1 MVGDMRSPEWM
12 AELVFDAYAKKKKRL
27 FPDRF
32 TWFASLLWRLL
43 PDLYQRMMQR
53 KFASE
58 LNQ

>member
-1 MVGDMRSPEWM
+1 
-12 AELVFDAYAKKKKRL
+12 L

>member
-1 MVGDMRSPEWM
+1 M